1 MPVAVSMS
9 SRIIG
14 GFLSSV
20 PLVLLLLVKKRKAQQ
35 LMTIS
40 PATPPIDPARTSTGV
55 SPVEDSSTGSS

>member
-9 SRIIG
+9 SRTSG
-14 GFLSSV
+14 GFSFSV
-20 PLVLLLLVKKRKAQQ
+20 PLVLLLLVKNVTTQQ

-55 SPVEDSSTGSS
+55 SPVEDASTGSS